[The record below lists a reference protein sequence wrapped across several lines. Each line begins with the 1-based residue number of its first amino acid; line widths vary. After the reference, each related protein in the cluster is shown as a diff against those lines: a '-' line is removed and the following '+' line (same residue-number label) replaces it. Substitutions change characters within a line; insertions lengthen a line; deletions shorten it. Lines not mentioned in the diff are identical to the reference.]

1 MNFPSKSYSDHME
14 SKSRESV
21 DPCLTPSGL
30 IRFGGDLLTDGLM
43 ATKFP
48 IFVEAIIDGRM
59 P

>member
-1 MNFPSKSYSDHME
+1 ME